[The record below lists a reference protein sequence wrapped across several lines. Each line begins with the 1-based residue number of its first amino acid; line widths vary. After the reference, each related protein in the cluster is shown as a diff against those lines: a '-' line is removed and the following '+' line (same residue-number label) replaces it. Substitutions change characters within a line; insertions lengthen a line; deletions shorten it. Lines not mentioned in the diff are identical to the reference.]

1 MMKPGI
7 YYVGDLCYVLHDE
20 WDEFCNLTINGI
32 SLLSGEF
39 NLKDGRRFASYCTQ
53 YGDGTYKDYQGREY
67 GVDAGLIGCILLSDI
82 DLSNDENFIRCGN
95 IVEFSGDFNTSESEG
110 KITFGNVVIDTAA
123 DYNEEEDNE

>member
-1 MMKPGI
+1 MNFIFVKI
-7 YYVGDLCYVLHDE
+7 ESKSTVYLNCV
-20 WDEFCNLTINGI
+20 
-32 SLLSGEF
+32 
-39 NLKDGRRFASYCTQ
+39 
-53 YGDGTYKDYQGREY
+53 
-67 GVDAGLIGCILLSDI
+67 SDI